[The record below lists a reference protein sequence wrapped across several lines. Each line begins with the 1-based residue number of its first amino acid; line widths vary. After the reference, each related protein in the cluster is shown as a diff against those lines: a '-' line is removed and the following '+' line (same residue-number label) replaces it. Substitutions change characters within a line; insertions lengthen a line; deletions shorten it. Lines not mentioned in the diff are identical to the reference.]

1 MKIVPNI
8 FSITIIFPQ
17 GILNKYVPASDYN
30 VVSDGVVEMTEFND
44 LRNRVL
50 SLEVKEENTNKL
62 SIREIHKQQV
72 MITLNE
78 EDIRARFKMASERE
92 ELKKKTK
99 LGGCKCRNGNCT
111 FRCGCRRKKVKCTIN
126 CSCNG
131 TCS

>member
-1 MKIVPNI
+1 MIIV
-8 FSITIIFPQ
+8 PQ

-72 MITLNE
+72 MVTLNE
-78 EDIRARFKMASERE
+78 EDRGRHQS
-92 ELKKKTK
+92 
-99 LGGCKCRNGNCT
+99 
-111 FRCGCRRKKVKCTIN
+111 
-126 CSCNG
+126 
-131 TCS
+131 